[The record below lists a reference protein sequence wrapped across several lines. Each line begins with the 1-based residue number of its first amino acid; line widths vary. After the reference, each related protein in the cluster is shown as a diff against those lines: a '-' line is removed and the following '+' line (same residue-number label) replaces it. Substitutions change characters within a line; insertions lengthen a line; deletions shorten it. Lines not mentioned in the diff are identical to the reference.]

1 MFDLDQLRSFTVLAA
16 EKHFGRAAHRL
27 FITQSALTRRIQQLE
42 AELDVLLLNR
52 SSRTVALTAAGETFL
67 THATAILSSS
77 QEAVRAAREATGQPI
92 GALSIGFD
100 GATTYAFLPQLIARA
115 RDTFPALR
123 LDFTEAGSQAQM
135 TEVLFHRLDLGLVR
149 PLPHDKALQMA
160 CVRRED
166 LALALPITHR
176 LAGKRRPQL
185 QDLEDE
191 AFVGYS
197 EAGSYLR
204 DLIGGELTH
213 AGVTPRLVHEMG
225 RAQAILSLVSTGAGL
240 AIVPSD
246 SRNACFD
253 NVVFRPLPLRVK
265 AELHAVWRE
274 DNRNPLLEPFRAMLE
289 RIES

>member
-1 MFDLDQLRSFTVLAA
+1 MFDLDQLRSFTILAA

-115 RDTFPALR
+115 RDSFPALR

-149 PLPHDKALQMA
+149 PLPHDRALQMT

-204 DLIGGELTH
+204 DLIGGSWPMRASPRALSMKW
-213 AGVTPRLVHEMG
+213 AGLRRSSRWSARGRDWPSCPRIAAMP
-225 RAQAILSLVSTGAGL
+225 VSTMWCSAPCPC
-240 AIVPSD
+240 A
-246 SRNACFD
+246 
-253 NVVFRPLPLRVK
+253 
-265 AELHAVWRE
+265 
-274 DNRNPLLEPFRAMLE
+274 
-289 RIES
+289 